1 LIYTVR
7 IKFDSFDKFV
17 LDNIHIHNEIELS
30 IKSVPVKGKANN
42 EIIEK
47 ISNYFNVKSNK
58 VKIVHG
64 IYSKTKII
72 DISF

>member
-1 LIYTVR
+1 MIYTVR

-17 LDNIHIHNEIELS
+17 LDNINNEIELS
-30 IKSVPVKGKANN
+30 IRSVPIKGKANK
-42 EIIEK
+42 EIIQK
-47 ISNYFNVKSNK
+47 ISSYFNVKARN

-64 IYSKTKII
+64 MYSKTKII

>member
-17 LDNIHIHNEIELS
+17 LDNIHNEIELS
-30 IKSVPVKGKANN
+30 IKSVHVKGKANN

>member
-1 LIYTVR
+1 MIYTVR

-17 LDNIHIHNEIELS
+17 LDNINNEIELS

-42 EIIEK
+42 EIIQK

-64 IYSKTKII
+64 FYSKTKII